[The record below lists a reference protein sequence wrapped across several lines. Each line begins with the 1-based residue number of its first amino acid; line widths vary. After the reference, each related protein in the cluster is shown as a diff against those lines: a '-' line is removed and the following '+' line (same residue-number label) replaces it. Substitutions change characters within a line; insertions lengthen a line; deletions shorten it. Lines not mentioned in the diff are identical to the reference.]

1 MIKLYIIGSP
11 LDTARALALDPD
23 RLRKQIDD
31 AGILIDNINLKLHTR
46 RRGKYWNDPLVNL
59 YLPHVGWLY
68 SYIEVLDLVRC
79 GGNFSVIEGC
89 NNDAELCKPDF
100 HNQEFFDKQ
109 KRILFN
115 EDNEHYSQWSNL

>member
-1 MIKLYIIGSP
+1 MIRLYIIGSP
-11 LDTARALALDPD
+11 LDTARALDPD

-59 YLPHVGWLY
+59 YLPHIGWLY
-68 SYIEVLDLVRC
+68 SYIEVLDLIKC
-79 GGNFSVIEGC
+79 GGNYFSVIERS
-89 NNDAELCKPDF
+89 NSEAELCKPDF

-109 KRILFN
+109 KQILFN
-115 EDNEHYSQWSNL
+115 EDNEYYSQWSNL

>member
-11 LDTARALALDPD
+11 LDTAYALDLD

-46 RRGKYWNDPLVNL
+46 RRGKYWDDPLVNL

-68 SYIEVLDLVRC
+68 SYIEVLDLAY
-79 GGNFSVIEGC
+79 IENRGTVW
-89 NNDAELCKPDF
+89 KGRS
-100 HNQEFFDKQ
+100 
-109 KRILFN
+109 KRVTIP
-115 EDNEHYSQWSNL
+115 YSTF